1 MLNKFSCVQDAE
13 EHYHNIFKVMCQHND
28 DIPREPCRQ
37 AFYKVE
43 GGKKVEEKKK
53 FTYQKVSGLM

>member
-1 MLNKFSCVQDAE
+1 MLNKFSCVQDAQ
-13 EHYHNIFKVMCQHND
+13 EHYHNIYKVMCQHND

-43 GGKKVEEKKK
+43 DGKKQKKRKNLPIKK
-53 FTYQKVSGLM
+53 FMV